1 MILALHDLPLLFH
14 VLPAVS
20 LGHCAQHSYLC
31 EKYVCVSF
39 QRSVVYNRSCIFL
52 RPCAQIGTL
61 AEYLAIIICITGM
74 PTIFKLA

>member
-39 QRSVVYNRSCIFL
+39 QRSVVYNRSCILL
-52 RPCAQIGTL
+52 RPCAHRYSSGISCNYYMHFRD
-61 AEYLAIIICITGM
+61 ANN
-74 PTIFKLA
+74 F

>member
-39 QRSVVYNRSCIFL
+39 QRSVVYNRSCILL
-52 RPCAQIGTL
+52 RPCAQHRYSSGISCNYALQGCQQFL
-61 AEYLAIIICITGM
+61 N
-74 PTIFKLA
+74 